1 MWIETIW
8 SLKFPRQKEIFQK
21 RNNED
26 LQIQEDLM
34 PSKVFSPHLHIIHE
48 LVTESSSPHL
58 VSWFILLCIEGWPQ
72 VHYVSPSWPQT
83 PNNPP
88 DSASQV
94 AEITSIGHHTQ
105 VQAHSCLPSSY
116 LQRKL
121 MLASG

>member
-48 LVTESSSPHL
+48 LVTESSSHTWL
-58 VSWFILLCIEGWPQ
+58 VGSSCFVLKVGLKFTMLAPAGPKLPIILLTQ
-72 VHYVSPSWPQT
+72 
-83 PNNPP
+83 PP
-88 DSASQV
+88 K
-94 AEITSIGHHTQ
+94 
-105 VQAHSCLPSSY
+105 
-116 LQRKL
+116 LQRL
-121 MLASG
+121 QA